1 MSSAKIRLVEKIL
14 HWSLLVLVI
23 LYIFTGFGITQF
35 RIVEQLTM
43 GLLTKNV
50 SFKIHL
56 GLSIPF
62 IILLALHVS
71 FLSLLKL
78 RRKQYNEPQ

>member
-1 MSSAKIRLVEKIL
+1 MNNDRIQLVRNIL

-23 LYIFTGFGITQF
+23 LYIVTGFGITQF

-43 GLLTKNV
+43 GLLTKSL
-50 SFKIHL
+50 SFKIHFDL
-56 GLSIPF
+56 IIPF

-71 FLSLLKL
+71 FSLLLKL
-78 RRKQYNEPQ
+78 RGK

>member
-1 MSSAKIRLVEKIL
+1 MNNDRIQLVRNIL

-23 LYIFTGFGITQF
+23 LYIVTGFGITQF

-43 GLLTKNV
+43 GLLTKSL
-50 SFKIHL
+50 SFKIHFDL
-56 GLSIPF
+56 IIPF

-71 FLSLLKL
+71 FSSLLKL
-78 RRKQYNEPQ
+78 RGK

>member
-1 MSSAKIRLVEKIL
+1 MSRAKIQLVKKIL
-14 HWSLLVLVI
+14 HWSLLVLAIFYI
-23 LYIFTGFGITQF
+23 LTGFGITQY

-43 GLLTKNV
+43 GLLTKSV

-56 GLSIPF
+56 DLIIPF

-71 FLSLLKL
+71 LSSLLKF
-78 RRKQYNEPQ
+78 RRK